1 MAGLAPEAVRLVSEA
16 VFDSNIL
23 IDALRDV
30 TRAQSELLRY
40 SQRFISRMTWI
51 EVMVGAL
58 PDDGARADAYLD
70 HFRVIEVTEEIARQA
85 AVLRSQR
92 RRLKALDAVIL
103 ATAQVTGRVL
113 VTRNTKDFPAEMPGI
128 RIPYALEG

>member
-1 MAGLAPEAVRLVSEA
+1 MAGLAPEAARLVSEA

>member
-1 MAGLAPEAVRLVSEA
+1 MARFAPEKLRFVSEA
-16 VFDSNIL
+16 VFDSNIV
-23 IDALRDV
+23 IDALRDI
-30 TRAQSELLRY
+30 RPAQNELLRY

-51 EVMVGAL
+51 EVMVGAF
-58 PDDGARADAYLD
+58 PADGTRAEAYLD
-70 HFRVIEVTEEIARQA
+70 HFRVIEITEEIARQA

-103 ATAQVTGRVL
+103 ASAQVTGRVL

-128 RIPYALEG
+128 RVPYTL

>member
-1 MAGLAPEAVRLVSEA
+1 MSEA
-16 VFDSNIL
+16 VFDSNIV

-30 TRAQSELLRY
+30 GRAQGELLRY

-58 PDDGARADAYLD
+58 PDDGTRAEAYLD

-92 RRLKALDAVIL
+92 KRLKALDAVIL

-128 RIPYALEG
+128 RIPYTL

>member
-1 MAGLAPEAVRLVSEA
+1 MSEA
-16 VFDSNIL
+16 VFDSNIV

-30 TRAQSELLRY
+30 RPAQSELLRY
-40 SQRFISRMTWI
+40 SQRFISRLTWI
-51 EVMVGAL
+51 EVMVGAF
-58 PDDGARADAYLD
+58 PDDGARAEAYLD

-103 ATAQVTGRVL
+103 ASAQVTGRVL

-128 RIPYALEG
+128 RVPYIL

>member
-1 MAGLAPEAVRLVSEA
+1 MSEA
-16 VFDSNIL
+16 VFDSNIV

-30 TRAQSELLRY
+30 RPAQSELLRY
-40 SQRFISRMTWI
+40 SQRFISRLTWI
-51 EVMVGAL
+51 EVMVGAF
-58 PDDGARADAYLD
+58 PDDGTRAEAYLD

-103 ATAQVTGRVL
+103 ASAQVTGRVL

-128 RIPYALEG
+128 RVPYIL

>member
-1 MAGLAPEAVRLVSEA
+1 MAGLAAEIVGLVSEA
-16 VFDSNIL
+16 VFDSNIV

-30 TRAQSELLRY
+30 RRAQNELLRY

-58 PDDGARADAYLD
+58 PDDGARAEAYLD
-70 HFRVIEVTEEIARQA
+70 HFRVIELTEEIARQA

-92 RRLKALDAVIL
+92 KRLKALDAAIL

-128 RIPYALEG
+128 RIPYTL

>member
-1 MAGLAPEAVRLVSEA
+1 

-30 TRAQSELLRY
+30 PAAHRELLRY
-40 SQRFISRMTWI
+40 NRRFISRVTWI

-58 PDDGARADAYLD
+58 PDDSVRAEGFLD
-70 HFRVIEVTEEIARQA
+70 YFQIIELNEEIGRLA

-92 RRLKALDAVIL
+92 RSLKALDAIIL
-103 ATAQVTGRVL
+103 ASAQTTGRIL
-113 VTRNTKDFPAEMPGI
+113 VTRNTKDFPANMPGV
-128 RIPYALEG
+128 RVPYTH